1 VAGWR
6 EPSVSPIPSSNRFL
20 DALVLYFTALTA
32 SSGRAFLRQGIMLL
46 NHTGWGFT
54 TFTDEKLIAR
64 LSKLTGDSSSAPM
77 RFFCLRNPEQNTREQ
92 IRIVRFTSRER
103 NRGAGAG
110 FVLNMDTG
118 ILSEVRA
125 APQQTGA

>member
-1 VAGWR
+1 
-6 EPSVSPIPSSNRFL
+6 
-20 DALVLYFTALTA
+20 
-32 SSGRAFLRQGIMLL
+32 MLF

-54 TFTDEKLIAR
+54 TFTDAELITR

-125 APQQTGA
+125 APQQTAA

>member
-1 VAGWR
+1 
-6 EPSVSPIPSSNRFL
+6 
-20 DALVLYFTALTA
+20 
-32 SSGRAFLRQGIMLL
+32 MLL

-54 TFTDEKLIAR
+54 TFTDEELNTR
-64 LSKLTGDSSSAPM
+64 LPKLTGDSSPAPM
-77 RFFCLRNPEQNTREQ
+77 RFFSFRNPEQNTREQ

-103 NRGAGAG
+103 NRRAGAG

-125 APQQTGA
+125 APQQTAA